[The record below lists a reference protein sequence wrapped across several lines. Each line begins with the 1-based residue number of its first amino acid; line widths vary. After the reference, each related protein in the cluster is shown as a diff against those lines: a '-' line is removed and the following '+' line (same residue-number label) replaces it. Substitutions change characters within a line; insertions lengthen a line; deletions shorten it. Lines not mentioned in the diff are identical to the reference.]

1 MKLRIKGNSIR
12 LRITRSEVLKLIA
25 AGRIEETVYFAPSA
39 EYSLTYALVSE
50 AALNS
55 PQIRSRSS
63 EVAIVVPKE
72 QAVTWAET
80 DRVGIYAKIDVGL
93 HGTLD
98 ISVEKDFACLDRSD
112 ADNIDTFPHPMA
124 GAVC

>member
-25 AGRIEETVYFAPSA
+25 AGRIEETVYFAPSVQS
-39 EYSLTYALVSE
+39 SLTYALVSE
-50 AALNS
+50 AALS
-55 PQIRSRSS
+55 SIQIRYRPS
-63 EVAIVVPKE
+63 EVTIAVPKE
-72 QAVTWAET
+72 KAVTWAET
-80 DRVGIYAKIDVGL
+80 DQVGIYANIDVGL

-112 ADNIDTFPHPMA
+112 ADNIDTFPHPLA
-124 GAVC
+124 GTVC